1 MTRFCAPRRH
11 AVREALLGLQRPV
24 LQQLCRQWPGVG
36 IGNDLIVVAMHYQHR
51 HCDLFE
57 VVGESLS
64 TNRQRPSRQP
74 SVICMSLRLTNMGG

>member
-24 LQQLCRQWPGVG
+24 LQQLCRQWLGVG
-36 IGNDLIVVAMHYQHR
+36 IGNDLIVVATHYQHR

-64 TNRQRPSRQP
+64 PDRQRPSRQP